1 MTCWRLGVILD
12 RKSCASPS
20 PAEKNCTCARLAMR
34 RRHLQAHICSR
45 ARRYR
50 RGRLLRAQ
58 TPPERLRLSKRRSET
73 VSPFHST
80 ALPAA
85 ITEARTFRLCMLS
98 PAPPPNRKTKSQT
111 LRKHR
116 HEGGRERRH
125 EYMHTRGACAELPR
139 TSASRCLGA
148 CRFKERLVRAQR
160 AHTHGRFRCS
170 RTSALP
176 SGTKEGAG
184 RGLRVFTSPGCSG
197 TERTAGSAAA
207 RTRYLIMAPQRP
219 RPATSH
225 RP

>member
-1 MTCWRLGVILD
+1 MSYSIARAALLPLLL
-12 RKSCASPS
+12 RKIAPVHALPCAAAISRPTF
-20 PAEKNCTCARLAMR
+20 AGC
-34 RRHLQAHICSR
+34 R

-116 HEGGRERRH
+116 HEGRRERRH

-160 AHTHGRFRCS
+160 AHARALSVLTYQRTPFR
-170 RTSALP
+170 
-176 SGTKEGAG
+176 
-184 RGLRVFTSPGCSG
+184 
-197 TERTAGSAAA
+197 
-207 RTRYLIMAPQRP
+207 Y
-219 RPATSH
+219 
-225 RP
+225 